1 MDDSAI
7 QQLIHEIDGYKIM
20 LDFDL
25 ANLYGVSTKALN
37 QAMKRNAER
46 FPPDFSFQL
55 SKEQWGFLKSQ
66 FVTLENEGD
75 KSSKNQQNLRSQI
88 VTSSWGGARYLPY
101 AFTEHG
107 VTMLASILRSERA
120 VKMNIAIVRAF
131 IALRK
136 ISMHYNELAEKIKEL
151 EIRYNKQFSDIYDVL
166 LAMQKDKKQ
175 LEDFAN
181 RERIGFKRK

>member
-1 MDDSAI
+1 MDENAI
-7 QQLIHEIDGYKIM
+7 HQLIHEIDGYKVM

-25 ANLYGVSTKALN
+25 AELYGVSTKALN
-37 QAMKRNAER
+37 QAMKRNLDR
-46 FPPDFSFQL
+46 FPPDFCFQL
-55 SKEQWGFLKSQ
+55 NKEQWDSLRSQ
-66 FVTLENEGD
+66 FVILKKGRG
-75 KSSKNQQNLRSQI
+75 KHSKF
-88 VTSSWGGARYLPY
+88 LPY

-166 LAMQKDKKQ
+166 LAMQEDKKQ
-175 LEDFAN
+175 LDDFAN
-181 RERIGFKRK
+181 RERIGFKLK